1 MTLAKT
7 TGAFAVAL
15 ALGLTAAGQA
25 GACSIDEASG
35 KLSTRK
41 GAAYPG
47 AKGKPWY
54 TQGKPLTLDG
64 NSYKKTGAPRVFG
77 ESEFSFIKKVGEM
90 EGVALYRDED
100 LPDLLFVPIDAAA
113 CTFHAYDKG

>member
-1 MTLAKT
+1 MKSIGIVLA
-7 TGAFAVAL
+7 AACLAL
-15 ALGLTAAGQA
+15 AGGGTAS
-25 GACSIDEASG
+25 ACAMDANG
-35 KLSTRK
+35 KLTTKK
-41 GAAYPG
+41 GDPYPV

-54 TQGKPLTLDG
+54 VQGKPLTLDG
-64 NSYKKTGAPRVFG
+64 NSYRKTGAPRVFG

-90 EGVALYRDED
+90 EGVAFYRDED

>member
-1 MTLAKT
+1 VKS
-7 TGAFAVAL
+7 FVIAL
-15 ALGLTAAGQA
+15 AAACLALA
-25 GACSIDEASG
+25 GGGAASACAMDANG
-35 KLSTRK
+35 KLTTKK
-41 GAAYPG
+41 GEAYPT

-54 TQGKPLTLDG
+54 VQGKPLTLDG
-64 NSYKKTGAPRVFG
+64 NSYRKTGAPRVFG

-90 EGVALYRDED
+90 EGVAFYRDED